1 VDKDSYLLEL
11 TRYVVLYPVRAHMVR
26 DEKDW
31 PWSSYHSMI
40 RVQRVPEWLETDW
53 LLSKFSVQKN
63 RAIAKYKD
71 YVRAGVE
78 QPGIWKDLTQQIY
91 LGDEHFLKEMQ
102 KVMDHQADL
111 SEIPRAQRRLP
122 AKSLQYYEENYQ
134 DRVRGMVE
142 AYPTDS

>member
-1 VDKDSYLLEL
+1 
-11 TRYVVLYPVRAHMVR
+11 MVS

-40 RVQRVPEWLETDW
+40 GVQRVPEWLETDW
-53 LLSKFSVQKN
+53 LLSQFRVQNN
-63 RAIAKYKD
+63 RAIVKYKD
-71 YVRAGVE
+71 YVTAGAE
-78 QPGIWKDLTQQIY
+78 QPGIWEDLTQKVY

-111 SEIPRAQRRLP
+111 SEITRAQRRLP

-134 DRVRGMVE
+134 DRERIH
-142 AYPTDS
+142 ARTQ